1 MDKRRKVERV
11 TVIVGFDG
19 LGTAAHLGTPQ
30 LSYRHYIVQH
40 ETSLYATHLRIE
52 QKARQNV
59 RMNRVRTVCIVGAGF
74 SGTML
79 AAQLLRE
86 APAGALRIVLVTR
99 PTPTTQQGRQSGALA
114 RGLAYGTDSPDH
126 LLNVPAARMS
136 AWPAQPD
143 DFVRFLRDQGA
154 AFAHATDPL
163 LDARFVPRHWYGR
176 YLRHILD
183 TTRLAHPDIGF
194 EIRAGNVV
202 DLRTVAGQTSALNVV
217 FDDGDAL
224 QADAVALAVGNFAP
238 AHPASLPPALTHHPR
253 YVRDPWDA
261 DALAR
266 VDLNQPI
273 LLLGTGLTMYDVV
286 LSLLRRA
293 ASAPSKGDP
302 TLLAISRR
310 GLLPQPHRVHTATP
324 HFADIRDLG
333 TPTARGYLRA
343 LRTRIADA
351 AASGLDWRDVLA
363 AIRPATPALWRA
375 LPDAERARFLRH
387 LKPYWES
394 HRHRAAPEI
403 AQAIDAAR
411 GRGALRIERASLVDV
426 AALADGSGLSVHTRA
441 RGGTLTTAR
450 RFGTLINCTG
460 PSARLEAEPLLAE
473 LATRGVISAD
483 TMRLGLAL
491 EDDYRPSSSLPVL
504 FYVGPLLRARHWEA
518 TAVPELREHVARCA
532 LEILNSIGAS

>member
-1 MDKRRKVERV
+1 
-11 TVIVGFDG
+11 
-19 LGTAAHLGTPQ
+19 
-30 LSYRHYIVQH
+30 
-40 ETSLYATHLRIE
+40 
-52 QKARQNV
+52 
-59 RMNRVRTVCIVGAGF
+59 MNRVRTVCIVGAGF

-86 APAGALRIVLVTR
+86 APGGALRIVLINR
-99 PTPTTQQGRQSGALA
+99 PPAATQQGRQSGALA

-136 AWPAQPD
+136 AWPAQAN

-154 AFAHATDPL
+154 AFEHAADPL

-176 YLRHILD
+176 YLRHVLD
-183 TTRLAHPDIGF
+183 TTRSAHADVAF
-194 EIRAGNVV
+194 EIRAGNVI
-202 DLRTVAGQTSALNVV
+202 DLQSAAGQPELLNVQ
-217 FDDGDAL
+217 FEDGSTL
-224 QADAVALAVGNFAP
+224 QAEAVALAVGNFAP
-238 AHPASLPPALTHHPR
+238 AHPASLPQALSQHPR

-266 VDLNQPI
+266 VDLTQPI

-286 LSLLRRA
+286 LSLLRRV
-293 ASAPSKGDP
+293 ASTSPRSDLL
-302 TLLAISRR
+302 LLAISRR
-310 GLLPQPHRVHTATP
+310 GLLPQPHRIHTATP
-324 HFADIRDLG
+324 HFEEIQDLG
-333 TPTARGYLRA
+333 PPTAHGYLHT
-343 LRTRIADA
+343 LRERVADA

-363 AIRPATPALWRA
+363 AIRPATPALWHA

-411 GRGALRIERASLVDV
+411 RGGVLKVERASLVDV
-426 AALADGSGLSVHTRA
+426 STLADGSGLAVRTRA
-441 RGGTLTTAR
+441 RGNEPTTER
-450 RFGTLINCTG
+450 HFGTLINCTG
-460 PSARLEAEPLLAE
+460 PSAQLEAEPLLAQ
-473 LATRGVISAD
+473 LATRGVIAAD

-491 EDDYRPSSSLPVL
+491 HDDYRPSADLPSL

-532 LEILNSIGAS
+532 REILNSIHSA